1 MPLGIFRED
10 CKVNLY
16 KAPSQRDLA
25 VRRLADYRARP
36 AAPDCCLPGARWM
49 LDPRPTAV
57 ARWKLHARTTP
68 VVFAFF
74 MASIMAMLMCLVI
87 TAANAGIDGQFP
99 ARVLS
104 AYCLAMPTAFC
115 CVLVVRPL
123 VVRLVALT
131 VHPH

>member
-1 MPLGIFRED
+1 MPE
-10 CKVNLY
+10 
-16 KAPSQRDLA
+16 
-25 VRRLADYRARP
+25 
-36 AAPDCCLPGARWM
+36 
-49 LDPRPTAV
+49 PRSVAV
-57 ARWKLHARTTP
+57 ARWKLHARATP

-99 ARVLS
+99 VRVLS

-115 CVLVVRPL
+115 CVLMVRP
-123 VVRLVALT
+123 VVMRLVALT